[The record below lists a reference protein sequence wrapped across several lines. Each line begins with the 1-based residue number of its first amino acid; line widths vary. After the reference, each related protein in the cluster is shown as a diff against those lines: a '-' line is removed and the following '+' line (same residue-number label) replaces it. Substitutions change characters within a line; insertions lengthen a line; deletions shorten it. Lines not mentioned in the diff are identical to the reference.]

1 MTDTELFDAFQDAF
15 GSVVPAKDKRFVLY
29 QLKKAGND
37 ICDLIGRDFVPDRL
51 FDIQVELAVIAYN
64 KRGAEGEASR
74 SEGGISRTFQDLPPM
89 MLARLKN
96 YPRKVGVIRAVNAER
111 PSTDSGAESQS

>member
-15 GSVVPAKDKRFVLY
+15 GSVVPAQDKRFVLY

-74 SEGGISRTFQDLPPM
+74 SEGGISRTFQDLPPLM
-89 MLARLKN
+89 ILRLKN
-96 YPRKVGVIRAVNAER
+96 YPRKVGVLRATDGKR
-111 PSTDSGAESQS
+111 PTTDSGVEG